1 MKRAW
6 LAAAVCAAA
15 MPASCESDEPQTE
28 ASLLPAD
35 HASFPEVRGC
45 RFSVDHD
52 AIYVR
57 VFTNPQAQAAYTDGV
72 YPFAPGTVLLK
83 HYYRDAGCTDL
94 QGYGLMQRL
103 DDGEAPEQLDWHW
116 QELDADGKVQ
126 AIEVAACVSCH
137 DSCTAGRDGAC
148 TDP

>member
-1 MKRAW
+1 MTRAL
-6 LAAAVCAAA
+6 LAAALRAG
-15 MPASCESDEPQTE
+15 CEPDEEPQTE

-52 AIYVR
+52 AVYVR
-57 VFTNPQAQAAYTDGV
+57 VFTNPEAQAAYTGGS

-83 HYYRDAGCTDL
+83 HYYRDAGCTEL
-94 QGYGLMQRL
+94 QGYGVMQRL
-103 DDGEAPEQLDWHW
+103 GEGEARDALGWAW
-116 QELDADGKVQ
+116 QELDADATVQ
-126 AIEVAACVSCH
+126 PIEVAACVSCH